1 MRIYTIKPLSL
12 SRSSLKNAP
21 TLFETSL
28 LNIVTTLSN
37 CRLICSETNV
47 FNRRA
52 ISTKLKRES
61 AGKATVSFSP
71 ERGTISILKVE
82 EEDK

>member
-21 TLFETSL
+21 TLFETL

-61 AGKATVSFSP
+61 AGKATVSFPPDDIDIKSR
-71 ERGTISILKVE
+71 RGR
-82 EEDK
+82 